1 MARHPRGWHLRF
13 AAWMKVTHGR
23 LMTLGVMLVFLGSI
37 RALETIG
44 VEDAVS
50 AGFLAAIIATLVTWA
65 ISS

>member
-1 MARHPRGWHLRF
+1 
-13 AAWMKVTHGR
+13 MKVTHGR